1 MADKTTGSNVNRV
14 DFSNLGDKKRLGV
27 FRQAGLHVWKE
38 DHDQGGRDLFEL
50 TETGRDAWSVY
61 LFDNTRKVN
70 LQLDLFKKTVWYS
83 DPATARREQYDI
95 IDATSKATGWLVN
108 RVEVGTGAGPAQA
121 IYKQV
126 SATGWTED
134 KPSGVTSFNFVETS
148 RDDWSVYLLDKSRNV
163 RLQLDLF
170 REVVSYAA
178 DKDPLKDLYKVA
190 SASMVVNGWLVNT
203 VAFRDNAKIGGSFR
217 QSGAQTWVEDHAV
230 LGRSRFQYHETGRD
244 EWSVYLFDA
253 SRNVKIQLDLF
264 TKTIFYS
271 DETQARFALYAID
284 SVDVLPRLGLDDGKT
299 VNLVEYGDA
308 SGNAIGHFRQTSEDT
323 WSEDIGPNRRDAF
336 RFQEVARDQW
346 SVYMLDASRDT
357 WIQID
362 LFTNKIMVHASGAQ
376 PVPLYEILD
385 SSSTLNGWMT
395 NYVTYSNGG
404 SVVGLLRQ
412 NGWTSWVE
420 ESLKDQDPFFIF
432 DETGRT
438 DQTIRLHDASRDV
451 TLVIDLS
458 SKEILYANGN
468 APLSKLYV
476 LASALHGEEGWRVPR
491 NIHSRAALTEDYE
504 IGSNGGAPTL
514 KQVYRC
520 SVSLPAPV
528 SHADIWA
535 SEEVTLQIDD
545 VTYTVDRVRSVR
557 VRPSALSKLSITM
570 PAEKLSC
577 PVLYLRTNLMKPD
590 ANHILMA
597 DVELH
602 KKLSNLKDDAMW
614 NSRQELG
621 ISPSFDQAHTAAVQK
636 AVKNL
641 TASVQYAYNDS
652 GSGLNRDRG
661 LLPANMQ
668 DPHFMMDFSSGGA
681 TYQPLSKAEVI
692 QRTQHARR
700 IDGKV
705 AQGIWDDIKDAF
717 GSAKQI
723 IVHTF
728 EKTTDDVID
737 FVKHTGADLVN
748 TVDQLGE
755 DLIHGDF
762 HGAAGALIQGGE
774 NIGKDLFKGVVET
787 AGDVLSGSGQLLA
800 VTLELGGSLVG
811 DAVQFVIDHTGF
823 IGEALGALLD
833 KAGILLGKALG
844 WLLDKVGWGDIVH
857 THDVILDMLNKKLDE
872 YAAFPQALKKQSDKF
887 FADLATNLN
896 QEIDKALAAF
906 GISKVAAQPRSPSFL
921 SGAIEMGEWLL
932 SKWFHYATGTD
943 TPAIALAGPPQVGPP
958 NAFEAIIEDKI
969 GRDGDKIKA
978 AFGDAFEN
986 LLRVF
991 TDSDHA
997 PQHII
1002 GALLELA
1009 RAVGQLGLELI
1020 SGVIDVLLDMVTALI
1035 EQLKSAMNAELKIP
1049 FLSAFY
1055 EGLTDGRKMTLASIS
1070 ALIIA
1075 TPMTLIGKA
1084 IDGKRPFDHVAVG
1097 AAANLHPNGI
1107 DDKGLDILNAETRG
1121 LGLLYASC
1129 QIVLGVV
1136 ATAVDVKKAAAAMKA
1151 AKAAKTGDVPMKVRI
1166 LNPETD
1172 DDDDYIWV
1180 TPPKEEAEE
1189 EASPL
1194 EIGGDVINLTVSFI
1208 ALLAGAPQV
1217 PGPNQTGLPDPGSQH
1232 DVFQAPDYW
1241 ANVIWWYSLAG
1252 WITDLIFVCGIPVAK
1267 DNNAKPKTVKI
1278 AGEIYLWLNGVRGCV
1293 LLGLMST
1300 LDYYDRRKSDALSFT
1315 DTADFANAKD
1325 QAMALQQHAIDKFQ
1339 SVPNTNPSK
1348 CVATMTAQDK
1358 AAWVEAMTNYYK
1370 WSWLSGRQGIPLKT
1384 FANLMDAFPEIGQIG
1399 ATQLLTDATEGI
1411 SVAVMAAVD
1420 GIGHLSE
1427 GIANIVR
1434 VSFNGIL

>member
-1 MADKTTGSNVNRV
+1 M
-14 DFSNLGDKKRLGV
+14 
-27 FRQAGLHVWKE
+27 
-38 DHDQGGRDLFEL
+38 
-50 TETGRDAWSVY
+50 
-61 LFDNTRKVN
+61 
-70 LQLDLFKKTVWYS
+70 
-83 DPATARREQYDI
+83 
-95 IDATSKATGWLVN
+95 
-108 RVEVGTGAGPAQA
+108 
-121 IYKQV
+121 
-126 SATGWTED
+126 
-134 KPSGVTSFNFVETS
+134 
-148 RDDWSVYLLDKSRNV
+148 
-163 RLQLDLF
+163 
-170 REVVSYAA
+170 
-178 DKDPLKDLYKVA
+178 
-190 SASMVVNGWLVNT
+190 
-203 VAFRDNAKIGGSFR
+203 
-217 QSGAQTWVEDHAV
+217 
-230 LGRSRFQYHETGRD
+230 
-244 EWSVYLFDA
+244 
-253 SRNVKIQLDLF
+253 
-264 TKTIFYS
+264 
-271 DETQARFALYAID
+271 
-284 SVDVLPRLGLDDGKT
+284 
-299 VNLVEYGDA
+299 
-308 SGNAIGHFRQTSEDT
+308 
-323 WSEDIGPNRRDAF
+323 
-336 RFQEVARDQW
+336 
-346 SVYMLDASRDT
+346 
-357 WIQID
+357 
-362 LFTNKIMVHASGAQ
+362 
-376 PVPLYEILD
+376 
-385 SSSTLNGWMT
+385 
-395 NYVTYSNGG
+395 
-404 SVVGLLRQ
+404 LLR
-412 NGWTSWVE
+412 
-420 ESLKDQDPFFIF
+420 
-432 DETGRT
+432 R
-438 DQTIRLHDASRDV
+438 
-451 TLVIDLS
+451 S
-458 SKEILYANGN
+458 SK
-468 APLSKLYV
+468 
-476 LASALHGEEGWRVPR
+476 
-491 NIHSRAALTEDYE
+491 T
-504 IGSNGGAPTL
+504 
-514 KQVYRC
+514 
-520 SVSLPAPV
+520 
-528 SHADIWA
+528 
-535 SEEVTLQIDD
+535 
-545 VTYTVDRVRSVR
+545 RS
-557 VRPSALSKLSITM
+557 
-570 PAEKLSC
+570 
-577 PVLYLRTNLMKPD
+577 D
-590 ANHILMA
+590 A
-597 DVELH
+597 
-602 KKLSNLKDDAMW
+602 
-614 NSRQELG
+614 
-621 ISPSFDQAHTAAVQK
+621 
-636 AVKNL
+636 
-641 TASVQYAYNDS
+641 
-652 GSGLNRDRG
+652 
-661 LLPANMQ
+661 
-668 DPHFMMDFSSGGA
+668 
-681 TYQPLSKAEVI
+681 
-692 QRTQHARR
+692 
-700 IDGKV
+700 
-705 AQGIWDDIKDAF
+705 
-717 GSAKQI
+717 
-723 IVHTF
+723 
-728 EKTTDDVID
+728 
-737 FVKHTGADLVN
+737 
-748 TVDQLGE
+748 
-755 DLIHGDF
+755 
-762 HGAAGALIQGGE
+762 
-774 NIGKDLFKGVVET
+774 
-787 AGDVLSGSGQLLA
+787 
-800 VTLELGGSLVG
+800 
-811 DAVQFVIDHTGF
+811 
-823 IGEALGALLD
+823 
-833 KAGILLGKALG
+833 
-844 WLLDKVGWGDIVH
+844 
-857 THDVILDMLNKKLDE
+857 
-872 YAAFPQALKKQSDKF
+872 
-887 FADLATNLN
+887 
-896 QEIDKALAAF
+896 
-906 GISKVAAQPRSPSFL
+906 
-921 SGAIEMGEWLL
+921 
-932 SKWFHYATGTD
+932 
-943 TPAIALAGPPQVGPP
+943 
-958 NAFEAIIEDKI
+958 
-969 GRDGDKIKA
+969 DGDKIKA

-1084 IDGKRPFDHVAVG
+1084 IDGKRPFDHIAVG